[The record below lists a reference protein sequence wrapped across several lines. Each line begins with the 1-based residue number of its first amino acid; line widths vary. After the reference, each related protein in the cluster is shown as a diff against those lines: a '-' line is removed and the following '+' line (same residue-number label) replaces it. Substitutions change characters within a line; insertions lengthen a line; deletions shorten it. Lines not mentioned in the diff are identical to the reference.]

1 MSDSNMKILYSAS
14 EKGFFNNTDYGNSLP
29 RDVVEITVGLWE
41 ELLEGMSNGKVIVF
55 EKGMP
60 ALSDPIVDYVAIA
73 EDKKTRLI
81 NSALQSI
88 NVIQLKLQAGRE
100 LSEYEK
106 TKLDETLDYIEKIES
121 IDTSSAPNIAWP

>member
-14 EKGFFNNTDYGNSLP
+14 EKGFFNNIDYGNSLP
-29 RDVVEITVGLWE
+29 SDVVEISVELWK
-41 ELLEGMSNGKVIVF
+41 ELLEGMSDGKVIVF

-73 EDKKTRLI
+73 EDKKTQLI

-106 TKLDETLDYIEKIES
+106 TKLDETLDYIEQVGS
-121 IDTSSAPNIAWP
+121 LDTSSAPNIAWP

>member
-29 RDVVEITVGLWE
+29 SDVVEITVGLWE